1 MERINLLAVILV
13 TSTVSGGSNLV
24 FRYPP
29 NPRPAERLSRP
40 VYGKKGTQD
49 GGFSIAPRTEKPPGA
64 TGMET
69 GLSQEADWAYRNKAG
84 EAYDSDDSLDDQLE
98 SALWQPLH
106 VTGGEVEPVRQR
118 RPAPRRPGRP
128 DSDSGPP
135 ANLNPLAAG
144 TTSQVTQTD
153 SSASGGSTYSASD
166 WENIL
171 GYDRDF
177 LNSLLTPSRSGC
189 NKRFELVIDDIAFIG
204 HPVCADENGKW
215 SLPYEEDEAEKE
227 PERGRGREIDRPG
240 SRNMRRFGQTPQ
252 ELTPVTEGVP
262 SDSISERSVAT
273 TYKSDD
279 EDAPPKP
286 LSKDESKKHSGL
298 SFFHLVL
305 ALDKPDPQLDF
316 DMPGVIY
323 ELLYSEV
330 AFKWTAAAFAEQVR
344 CDWVGQE
351 CLKLSKIREHCIQ
364 QRESVWRL
372 MTERKPIPE
381 FF

>member
-49 GGFSIAPRTEKPPGA
+49 GGFSTAPRSNRSTGA
-64 TGMET
+64 TGLET
-69 GLSQEADWAYRNKAG
+69 GLSQEAEWLYRRELG

-106 VTGGEVEPVRQR
+106 ITGGEVEPVRQR
-118 RPAPRRPGRP
+118 RPAPRRPGRSDPELGSSSKP
-128 DSDSGPP
+128 D
-135 ANLNPLAAG
+135 PLAAG
-144 TTSQVTQTD
+144 ATSQVTQTE

-177 LNSLLTPSRSGC
+177 LNSLLTPSRSSC

-215 SLPYEEDEAEKE
+215 SLPYEEEEAEKE
-227 PERGRGREIDRPG
+227 PERGRGREIERPG

-262 SDSISERSVAT
+262 SDSVSERSIAT
-273 TYKSDD
+273 TYKSDE
-279 EDAPPKP
+279 EDDPKQAG
-286 LSKDESKKHSGL
+286 KDEVKKYSQL

-323 ELLYSEV
+323 ELLYREV

-344 CDWVGQE
+344 ADWVGQE

-364 QRESVWRL
+364 QRESITLITWVC
-372 MTERKPIPE
+372 
-381 FF
+381 